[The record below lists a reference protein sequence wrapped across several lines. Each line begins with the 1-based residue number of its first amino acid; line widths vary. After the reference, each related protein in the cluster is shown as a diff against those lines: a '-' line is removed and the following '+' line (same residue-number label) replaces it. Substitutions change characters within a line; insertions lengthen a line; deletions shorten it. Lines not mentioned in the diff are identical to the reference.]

1 MANLFDSTNYP
12 TTEPG
17 TIVAGDRIAWKRS
30 DLNSDYPVALYSL
43 KYSAR
48 LENSGLTEIEITASE
63 SGTDYIVEVGQ
74 AVTATYAAGIYHW
87 QAYIIRTTDSE
98 RITIDS
104 GTFEVKTNRDA
115 ATDDPRGHVK
125 KVLDAIEAT
134 IEGRASKDQEKYA
147 IAGRELWRTPI
158 PDLIMLRDKYRAEY
172 VRETRAERIRNGLGH
187 SGIIKT
193 RF

>member
-48 LENSGLTEIEITASE
+48 LENAGSTEIEITASE

-74 AVTATYAAGIYHW
+74 AVTVTYAAGIYHW

-115 ATDDPRGHVK
+115 ATTDPRGHVK